1 MMENGGLLM
10 HPRRADAE
18 ANFFAWL
25 QKLATT
31 YLPTLSGECFGVEG
45 LKKKLVKFFV
55 LFYVYRNVLM
65 LGCFLY
71 SFSFLYVCS
80 PHHTIQAFFFFFQAQ
95 GGSFALYTLGIF
107 GLDILALTAQQH
119 IDHCNIRTVSLYRL
133 GSGNAARCS
142 ALRANSY
149 EALLQAPHSTLPDH
163 HHPHQ
168 HQHHLITNNTQQH
181 SATATPADST
191 SIRLLIRYVT
201 HFGILFTG
209 SSLQLPGKEP
219 QRWCATP
226 MAFALLHLPSSINSV
241 LSLSSVADSGA
252 LLSYSV
258 FVMDGDDCHRRVSGL
273 H

>member
-1 MMENGGLLM
+1 M

-181 SATATPADST
+181 SATAT
-191 SIRLLIRYVT
+191 LLIRPRFVYLSGMSPT
-201 HFGILFTG
+201 
-209 SSLQLPGKEP
+209 
-219 QRWCATP
+219 
-226 MAFALLHLPSSINSV
+226 SV
-241 LSLSSVADSGA
+241 
-252 LLSYSV
+252 SYSP
-258 FVMDGDDCHRRVSGL
+258 DHHCNCQERNHRGGVQPPWPL
-273 H
+273 PFYIFQVQ